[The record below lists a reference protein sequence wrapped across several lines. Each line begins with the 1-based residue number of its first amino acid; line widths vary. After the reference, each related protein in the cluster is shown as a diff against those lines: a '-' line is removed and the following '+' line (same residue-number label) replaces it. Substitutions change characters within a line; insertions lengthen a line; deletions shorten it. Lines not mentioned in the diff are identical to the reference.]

1 MSGKLDCLRLYY
13 EFFSKA
19 FVFIKLLKFKSER
32 RYFIYNFCSEND
44 NIYVTK
50 KTKIERKLKIHII
63 RLVGEGL
70 IDIIPSF
77 VSLFSILTPSYHMYS
92 VSIS

>member
-1 MSGKLDCLRLYY
+1 MDRAVCTSEDWFYIRPVASFFFFRGGAIQGGDRLNETGGTGLLSGKLDCLKLYY

-44 NIYVTK
+44 NIYVT
-50 KTKIERKLKIHII
+50 I
-63 RLVGEGL
+63 
-70 IDIIPSF
+70 
-77 VSLFSILTPSYHMYS
+77 
-92 VSIS
+92 